1 MAAEL
6 SDSSWS
12 PCPDDTHRL
21 GKILD
26 STPEDQP
33 ATQGAT
39 ALSKAKDVAAWK
51 SILRQWIKR
60 FPSGTIFRSKDV
72 FSWVADGGVDLN
84 PGDLRPINNAG
95 REIWRHR
102 VSRALK
108 QLHGTRELSHPGIS
122 SHAWRIP

>member
-1 MAAEL
+1 MGAVSVAA
-6 SDSSWS
+6 
-12 PCPDDTHRL
+12 RQ
-21 GKILD
+21 KRI
-26 STPEDQP
+26 STG
-33 ATQGAT
+33 GAT
-39 ALSKAKDVAAWK
+39 VLSEAKDVAAWK
-51 SILRQWIKR
+51 SILRQWIKK

-84 PGDLRPINNAG
+84 PGDLKPINNAG